1 MLKSYQQSH
10 MTLFIVPTIHIGV
23 IWLATES
30 ILLKSIAGQK
40 TVPMSDYL
48 FDLLCHLGLFKFN
61 KEGVILKPTCYTIIY
76 IFLEV
81 ISLLSIVL

>member
-40 TVPMSDYL
+40 TVPMSDY
-48 FDLLCHLGLFKFN
+48 F
-61 KEGVILKPTCYTIIY
+61 V
-76 IFLEV
+76 
-81 ISLLSIVL
+81 